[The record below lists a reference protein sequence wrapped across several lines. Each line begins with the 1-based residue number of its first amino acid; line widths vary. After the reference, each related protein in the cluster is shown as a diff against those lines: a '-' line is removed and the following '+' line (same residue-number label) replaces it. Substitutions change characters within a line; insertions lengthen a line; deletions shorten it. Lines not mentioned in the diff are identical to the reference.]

1 MKVILNYESNLNF
14 IAKARKFEN
23 ILLDE
28 PQSFKGDDTGPSP
41 IEYFLIGIGGCLGST
56 FTYCLKKKKIPLLS
70 LEIEVDGKM
79 KHLPPQMNLRLIG
92 IEILFKYSIGNGDSS
107 DKINYCINEFKK
119 FCPIYESLIK
129 GIPINMNFINL
140 EKS

>member
-92 IEILFKYSIGNGDSS
+92 IEILFKYSIGNGDSP